1 MSRARSASGRV
12 HSRSPDGPRQ
22 SAPSFLSRVGFGAI
36 LAALVW
42 GALGASEEKPQQ
54 ATPQPPARQRKFVSE
69 GTGGKTLE
77 IAAGPGSIIGKDELV
92 LKEYVDIKYG
102 DTRLQ
107 ADFVRYVPSTK
118 DVTALGNVIFDQGT
132 SRLSAE
138 KLTYNL
144 DTETGVFYSARG
156 YAEPSYYFEAQRVEK
171 ISKDEMVLRDATFT
185 ACTQPVPYW
194 SFKIGHGLVRQDDYA
209 YLHNLRFKV
218 GHAVVFYTPYLV
230 WPVKSDRASG
240 LLFPEFGFSRRSGTI
255 LSNALYWAIRRNMDA
270 TFYLDYMSLAGYG
283 NGLEYRYVPSENGR
297 GYLTGYFIRD
307 QVAKQ
312 EHAPDVPT
320 DRWIVNYGHNQSFG
334 DGWHLVANANFIS
347 DFNYY
352 RDFER
357 DLRLSTI
364 PQAVSNLFVTRTWGF
379 YSLNLTGERREQLIN
394 VAIDPTLNGPFF
406 ATKEE
411 TINRWIEPKVELR
424 GRRQRLGDTP
434 FFMTLESSADYFD
447 KGTPDTQYGR
457 VDLFPVLS
465 SQLSPVPWLDVNA
478 SAGYRDT
485 YYTKSQRSDLG
496 CDNRPGTGDFGEGNG
511 QVDTEHDVNQNGIFD
526 AADDLGCD
534 GLPGTGDFGEGNGIF
549 DHEKV
554 VLSDQGFNR
563 HVYQAGLNIIGPK
576 LSRVFDRPQSS
587 FSPQYK
593 STIEPQIQYSYQSR
607 VGDADRIVPFDE
619 IDAITANS
627 DQVTF
632 SIVTRLFAKRPVSG
646 SEELGALFGPSNAT
660 LVSGGHYDPY
670 AKFREAL
677 RKKQEEQNKAAAE
690 AGGAAPAPEEE
701 KKHLNTVEI
710 ASLQLSEDYSF
721 LGPLSSSVGLGS
733 LTEPLQSNF
742 GPVRATLRIN
752 PSIHTSL
759 DVRSSYD
766 ILFKEIHDASLSANL
781 RSIKRGFLDVTWSM
795 VRDLEGRALLAR
807 GLAFSPP
814 FDQNQ
819 IGLQGETN
827 FLDRRLLLGM
837 QTNYELG
844 SVAPGEPRLRD
855 QRYRFGYN
863 TQCCGFQLEVLNR
876 NFVGSSNREFRFLV
890 NLKGVGNVVDFQ
902 SGSSGAL
909 PGTFPGIIP

>member
-1 MSRARSASGRV
+1 
-12 HSRSPDGPRQ
+12 
-22 SAPSFLSRVGFGAI
+22 
-36 LAALVW
+36 LALGVLCAAAVW
-42 GALGASEEKPQQ
+42 GSIGAKQERPAP
-54 ATPQPPARQRKFVSE
+54 ATPPAPERQRKFVSE

-77 IAAGPGSIIGKDELV
+77 IAAGPGSIIGKDELI

-118 DVTALGNVIFDQGT
+118 DVTALGNVILDQGT
-132 SRLSAE
+132 SRLTAE

-144 DTETGVFYSARG
+144 DAETGVYYNARG

-171 ISKDEMVLRDATFT
+171 ISKDEMVLYDATFT

-194 SFKIGHGLVRQDDYA
+194 SFKVGHGLIRQDDYA

-218 GHAVVFYTPYLV
+218 GHVVVFYTPYLV

-240 LLFPEFGFSRRSGTI
+240 LLFPEFGFSRRSGTVI
-255 LSNALYWAIRRNMDA
+255 SNALYWAIRRNMDA

-307 QVAKQ
+307 QIAKQ
-312 EHAPDVPT
+312 QHLPGVPI
-320 DRWIVNYGHNQSFG
+320 DRWVINFGHNQAFG

-357 DLRLSTI
+357 DLRLSTN
-364 PQAVSNLFVTRTWGF
+364 PQAVSNLFVTKTWGF
-379 YSLNLTGERREQLIN
+379 STLNLTGERREQL
-394 VAIDPTLNGPFF
+394 LNE
-406 ATKEE
+406 EE
-411 TINRWIEPKVELR
+411 TITRWIEPKIELR
-424 GRRQRLGDTP
+424 GRRQRLGDSP
-434 FFMTLESSADYFD
+434 FFLTLDSSADYFN
-447 KGTPDTQYGR
+447 KGTPNAQYGR
-457 VDLFPVLS
+457 FDLFPVFS

-478 SAGYRDT
+478 SLGYRDT
-485 YYTKSQRSDLG
+485 YYTKSQS
-496 CDNRPGTGDFGEGNG
+496 
-511 QVDTEHDVNQNGIFD
+511 
-526 AADDLGCD
+526 ADIID
-534 GLPGTGDFGEGNGIF
+534 EA
-549 DHEKV
+549 
-554 VLSDQGFNR
+554 FNR
-563 HVYQAGLNIIGPK
+563 HLYQGGLTVIGPK
-576 LSRVFDRPQSS
+576 LSRVFDRPDSS

-607 VGDADRIVPFDE
+607 VTDPDRVVPFDE
-619 IDAITANS
+619 IDVINANS
-627 DQVTF
+627 DQVTY
-632 SIVTRLFAKRPVSG
+632 SLVTRLFAKRPVG
-646 SEELGALFGPSNAT
+646 GTEELGALFGPANASF
-660 LVSGGHYDPY
+660 VSGGHYDPY
-670 AKFREAL
+670 AKLREAL
-677 RKKQEEQNKAAAE
+677 RKKQEEQKKAGEEGGQPPAAT
-690 AGGAAPAPEEE
+690 GEE
-701 KKHLNTVEI
+701 KKRLSTVEI
-710 ASLQLSEDYSF
+710 ATLEFSQDYSF
-721 LGPLSSSVGLGS
+721 LGPLSVSTALGS

-742 GPVRATLRIN
+742 GPIRGTLRVN

-766 ILFKEIHDASLSANL
+766 ILFREIRDASLSANL
-781 RSIKRGFLDVTWSM
+781 RSIKRGFLDLTWSM
-795 VRDLEGRALLAR
+795 SRDLEGRALLAR

-827 FLDRRLLLGM
+827 FLDRRFLVGM

-876 NFVGSSNREFRFLV
+876 NFVGSSNREFRFLI

-902 SGSSGAL
+902 SGSAGAL
-909 PGTFPGIIP
+909 PGTYPGIVP